1 MNMNKILSK
10 SVNVLLAIFVL
21 CTVLPIKINYSSI
34 VIIALSILSLFN
46 VVYIKNRNLFKHYLF
61 ILSIPFFVYA
71 IGLLNTSDLVKGID
85 FLTRNAS
92 FLAFPLIFY
101 SLSGHINT
109 KFLFKIYLFGL
120 LLIDL
125 YLIYLFIYYFNFG
138 ERFYKIV
145 TIDIYHS
152 TYLGMYNLVGFWLII
167 TRFKNLN
174 LFAYFFLFSALCT
187 SSRIVFIIG
196 MFSVLIIIFRNI
208 TSRNLKIG
216 GALFVAL
223 FAFIIINKVP
233 SLKQKFDEIIEINK
247 IGFDKN
253 NYKSISSRFGK
264 LEASLKVIKKYPILG
279 TGTGD
284 LMSELV
290 LIYKEMNFT
299 AGIKKKYNPHNQ
311 FLDNIARN
319 GVLGIVSLVI
329 IYFLPLYVSK
339 KEKDS
344 FYLSFVLVIIGV
356 SLTESILDVHKGI
369 TFYTFFNTMLF
380 YDILKDQKINSVN
393 LRI

>member
-1 MNMNKILSK
+1 MNMNKIFSK

-21 CTVLPIKINYSSI
+21 FTVLPIKINYSSI
-34 VIIALSILSLFN
+34 IIVLSILSLFN
-46 VVYIKNRNLFKHYLF
+46 VVFIKNKNFFKHYSF

-71 IGLLNTSDLVKGID
+71 IGLINTSDFVKGID

-101 SLSGHINT
+101 SLSGYINT
-109 KFLFKIYLFGL
+109 KFLLKIYLLSLF
-120 LLIDL
+120 LIDL

-145 TIDIYHS
+145 TVDIYHS

-174 LFAYFFLFSALCT
+174 LLAFFFLFSALFT

-196 MFSVLIIIFRNI
+196 VFSVLIIIFRNI
-208 TSRNLKIG
+208 TSPNLKIG
-216 GALFVAL
+216 GALFVVL
-223 FAFIIINKVP
+223 FAFIIINKTP
-233 SLKQKFDEIIEINK
+233 SLRQKFDEITEINK
-247 IGFDKN
+247 IGFDKH

-264 LEASLKVIKKYPILG
+264 LEASLKVIEKYPILG
-279 TGTGD
+279 AGTGD

-290 LIYKEMNFT
+290 LIYQEMNFT

-380 YDILKDQKINSVN
+380 YDTLKDQKTNSV
-393 LRI
+393 I